1 MQLQQLVAL
10 TATFWPLRS
19 QTVIVD
25 PVDLAIFLALPFK
38 SVTSG
43 WTTTPQSR
51 ASPLPG
57 SWFSG
62 KLASKLRVPCVFC
75 WLFCQNCPY
84 QMWKLYALIKSQTQ
98 AKLAKFLIPI
108 DRLFFSLEGFIGTRY
123 QSGSFSLINVRSGFY
138 CLLVFNFLSFD
149 VSVNAFSFLCRTYV
163 SNKYEEERK
172 FFLDL
177 MWLFQVY
184 DAQMLPPVF
193 GTKNVE
199 PKSYNWL
206 TSK

>member
-1 MQLQQLVAL
+1 MC
-10 TATFWPLRS
+10 
-19 QTVIVD
+19 
-25 PVDLAIFLALPFK
+25 PF
-38 SVTSG
+38 
-43 WTTTPQSR
+43 
-51 ASPLPG
+51 
-57 SWFSG
+57 
-62 KLASKLRVPCVFC
+62 
-75 WLFCQNCPY
+75 
-84 QMWKLYALIKSQTQ
+84 YALIKSQPQ